1 MTPAERAKKLL
12 LGTGLCLVFVF
23 AIGLSNERFTLNSL
37 DIGWLFLI
45 FGLSMVGLSFT
56 SGSFFSRFPDESDE
70 EMTDRVHDDVTET
83 KREANVGDA
92 WASLEHNVLTNELT
106 ESE

>member
-1 MTPAERAKKLL
+1 M
-12 LGTGLCLVFVF
+12 G
-23 AIGLSNERFTLNSL
+23 
-37 DIGWLFLI
+37 GWNPSSVLTAFS
-45 FGLSMVGLSFT
+45 GC
-56 SGSFFSRFPDESDE
+56 GSFSSQFPDESDE

>member
-1 MTPAERAKKLL
+1 MLYWEWYPYNEYQELMEA
-12 LGTGLCLVFVF
+12 GL
-23 AIGLSNERFTLNSL
+23 I
-37 DIGWLFLI
+37 
-45 FGLSMVGLSFT
+45 
-56 SGSFFSRFPDESDE
+56 PDESDE
-70 EMTDRVHDDVTET
+70 EMTGRVQDDVTET

>member
-23 AIGLSNERFTLNSL
+23 AIGLSNDRFTLASL
-37 DIGWLFLI
+37 DTGWLFLI
-45 FGLSMVGLSFT
+45 FGLAMIGLSFT
-56 SGSFFSRFPDESDE
+56 SGSFSSRFPDESDE
-70 EMTDRVHDDVTET
+70 EMTDRVHNDVSET
-83 KREANVGDA
+83 KREASVGDA
-92 WASLEHNVLTNELT
+92 WASLEQNVLTNELS